1 MSIFF
6 GENLIYRDLEFDSSK
21 GVLEFLADSLYKEGF
36 IKEGFKEAI
45 IKREEEYPTAIPA
58 EGPKIAIPHADHKL
72 VKKAAI
78 AIGIL
83 KNSIDFHSMEEPE
96 NIIPVK
102 IVIMLALDEPH
113 GHIEMLQKIVTL
125 IKNQKAK
132 QAILKASSKEKIY
145 EILEPILLQ

>member
-1 MSIFF
+1 
-6 GENLIYRDLEFDSSK
+6 
-21 GVLEFLADSLYKEGF
+21 
-36 IKEGFKEAI
+36 
-45 IKREEEYPTAIPA
+45 
-58 EGPKIAIPHADHKL
+58 
-72 VKKAAI
+72 
-78 AIGIL
+78 
-83 KNSIDFHSMEEPE
+83 MEEPE